1 MCLHVSAYCRER
13 AERQECVRACP
24 TRDQALVPKPR
35 EKEETQK
42 RQTHDDSLCHGCES
56 VWIVTIS
63 GSERR
68 RQKLE
73 VGSFEFVADGGVS
86 VRLIGKKCES
96 CFKRHLFTAI
106 KCTC

>member
-1 MCLHVSAYCRER
+1 MCLHVSVYWRER
-13 AERQECVRACP
+13 AVRQECVRACP
-24 TRDQALVPKPR
+24 TRDQALVPQPG

-86 VRLIGKKCES
+86 VRLI
-96 CFKRHLFTAI
+96 
-106 KCTC
+106 